1 MLIRRAT
8 EAIALPITDFG
19 GPQSFH
25 CQIQNPLMLLH
36 FPLTDFRKE
45 YHLPSA
51 KIPGAGVSH
60 NKLYCCLI
68 RMPKCLSGDRIPSAF
83 ILEVATTDHDKC
95 AETNLQPFF
104 SFLSPKH

>member
-1 MLIRRAT
+1 MLIRGAT
-8 EAIALPITDFG
+8 QAIALPIPDFG
-19 GPQSFH
+19 GSQSFH

-36 FPLTDFRKE
+36 FPLTEFRKKDC
-45 YHLPSA
+45 LPSA

-60 NKLYCCLI
+60 KKLYCCVT

-104 SFLSPKH
+104 SFLSPKP